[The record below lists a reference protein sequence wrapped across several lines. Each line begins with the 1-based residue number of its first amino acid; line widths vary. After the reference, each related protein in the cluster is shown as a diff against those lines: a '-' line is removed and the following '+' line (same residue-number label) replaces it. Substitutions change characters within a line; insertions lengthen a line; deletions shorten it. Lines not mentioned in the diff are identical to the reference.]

1 MIKEFKY
8 LFFLLII
15 FFFLIFTLRYYFSD
29 ENQKNSYRS
38 INLLDKKIKNLEK
51 NLVLLK
57 NNTQNIIEKVEI
69 NKDKK
74 VKKYSFWKL
83 LFND

>member
-38 INLLDKKIKNLEK
+38 INLLDKKIKNFEK

-57 NNTQNIIEKVEI
+57 NNTKNIIEKVEI

>member
-74 VKKYSFWKL
+74 VKKYSFWEI

>member
-1 MIKEFKY
+1 MIKELKY

>member
-1 MIKEFKY
+1 M
-8 LFFLLII
+8 
-15 FFFLIFTLRYYFSD
+15 RYYVSD

-74 VKKYSFWKL
+74 VKKYSFWEI

>member
-15 FFFLIFTLRYYFSD
+15 FFFLIFNLRYYFSD

-51 NLVLLK
+51 NLVFLK
-57 NNTQNIIEKVEI
+57 NNTHNIIEKVEI

-74 VKKYSFWKL
+74 VRKYSFWKL

>member
-57 NNTQNIIEKVEI
+57 NNTQNITEKIEI

-74 VKKYSFWKL
+74 VKKYSFWEI

>member
-29 ENQKNSYRS
+29 ENKKKSYRS

-57 NNTQNIIEKVEI
+57 NNTENIIEKIEI

-74 VKKYSFWKL
+74 IKKYSFWKL

>member
-15 FFFLIFTLRYYFSD
+15 FFFLIFTLRYYVSD

>member
-1 MIKEFKY
+1 M
-8 LFFLLII
+8 
-15 FFFLIFTLRYYFSD
+15 RYYFSD
-29 ENQKNSYRS
+29 ENKKNAYRS

>member
-15 FFFLIFTLRYYFSD
+15 FFFLIFTLRYYVSD

-57 NNTQNIIEKVEI
+57 NNTQNITEKVEI

-74 VKKYSFWKL
+74 VKKYSFWEI

>member
-1 MIKEFKY
+1 M
-8 LFFLLII
+8 
-15 FFFLIFTLRYYFSD
+15 RYYFSD

>member
-38 INLLDKKIKNLEK
+38 INLLDKKIKNFEK

-57 NNTQNIIEKVEI
+57 NNTNNIIEKVEI